1 MNASD
6 SVKNTNNLRLSLTNL
21 SKDNEELRAYVEVL
35 KAALDSRALQL
46 GLGDRKV

>member
-6 SVKNTNNLRLSLTNL
+6 SSKNNNNLRLTLSNL
-21 SKDNEELRAYVEVL
+21 SKDNEELRAYIEVL

-46 GLGDRKV
+46 GLGDKKV